1 MTKNNTKLGGNN
13 NNGSKEYLNTGR
25 EKRFSHPLAIH
36 QFQSS
41 AIDDKLKIIHN
52 LKNCHTKI
60 TLHTKVMKLLRI
72 MH

>member
-1 MTKNNTKLGGNN
+1 VTKNNTKLGGNN

-41 AIDDKLKIIHN
+41 AIDDK
-52 LKNCHTKI
+52 
-60 TLHTKVMKLLRI
+60 
-72 MH
+72 